1 MEKTKIQC
9 WLYDKYGHPAT
20 NCRIRNFRTTPTM
33 SYKDDDRVYTL
44 GRRSEPREGMMWG
57 GTRTRGVTTSS
68 STKSA
73 RSTTNTSENEETVRV
88 QQTDTGHTED
98 ELCLRFMIV

>member
-1 MEKTKIQC
+1 
-9 WLYDKYGHPAT
+9 
-20 NCRIRNFRTTPTM
+20 
-33 SYKDDDRVYTL
+33 
-44 GRRSEPREGMMWG
+44 MWG